1 MQVQN
6 QYSDYLIDLSFQGV
20 NRFLVLSF
28 KHNAVRTS
36 HTGYF
41 LPKIEIEKY
50 NVIINVHKFFDLPVK
65 NDTRTDANITKI
77 VTGQGDDYTNG
88 SLLDYGCFKEN
99 NMLIVIDLSKQQALK
114 HL

>member
-88 SLLDYGCFKEN
+88 CLLDYGCFKEN